1 VDLLE
6 GRIRLEDGK
15 SGDPRTIVM
24 TETMRQLML
33 VLLRG
38 KKDEDY
44 VFTREDGS
52 RVVAPRKEWY
62 SLCVS
67 SGLGKYEL
75 AERKNGESYKK
86 YVGLNPHDFR
96 RSALRNMTRRG
107 VTEKVAMTIS
117 GHSKR
122 SVFDRYN
129 IVDELDLA
137 EAAKK
142 IEAFSPRPSSSTK
155 LTHANV
161 GVS

>member
-1 VDLLE
+1 M
-6 GRIRLEDGK
+6 
-15 SGDPRTIVM
+15 VM
-24 TETMRQLML
+24 TEMMRQLML
-33 VLLRG
+33 VLLPG
-38 KKDEDY
+38 KRDEDY

-75 AERKNGESYKK
+75 VERKNGEGYKK

-107 VTEKVAMTIS
+107 VTEKVALTIS
-117 GHSKR
+117 GHSTR

-129 IVDELDLA
+129 IVDETDLA
-137 EAAKK
+137 
-142 IEAFSPRPSSSTK
+142 EAFSPRPSSNTK